1 MATEIPKQTIKKE
14 WRYIGTQPNSK
25 GPIKGEEWQG
35 DKPIVKTYTYNR
47 KKLVEHLSKGGNY
60 AILCGYGG
68 LVVLDI
74 DDKKYYE
81 EISKML
87 PETLEVETGTEGKRH
102 KYFMSDDVEKFVL
115 YDREKHIGEYQGKGA
130 YVIGPNSIHPITK
143 RKYKIINDKPIA
155 KLSREIIQQ
164 LKIKYDKKK
173 QFEVNWGSHKVS
185 NAGSQLS
192 IDKLVDMS
200 KFKRY
205 KDGEYYGE
213 HPTHGSTTGMNFFI
227 NTNKNLWYCFR
238 DKCGGDSIH
247 LLAMQE
253 GLINCGENVEGNNF
267 RKTLAIATNK
277 YGVNFEDKVGS
288 KPQDDYEI
296 TQEEIDDLED
306 LEVVNA
312 NDVEGL
318 DIPSAEWIVDTMAPE
333 GGLTIAAGKSASY
346 KSITFLHMAHCIAVG
361 VPVFNKYI
369 TKKPG
374 PVIYLNEE
382 NTWSI
387 FKPMVSMIQK
397 GMRTY
402 VKKDLDFKDLHFL
415 TYQQV
420 SLDVKNRRGRA
431 KLEKAI
437 QETGAK
443 VIIFDSLKRFIDFEE
458 NDADNVNRFYS
469 FVVKPLMI
477 KYGVTIILLH
487 HVRKDSHGNFKHKGD
502 KKDLLRGSSDFVN
515 IADSILYFERGIT
528 NLQFELYQIK
538 NRLAEEFEP
547 KLIRITADADAGFVF
562 TIEEGEQEKNET
574 GKCIDEIIGY
584 IFREK
589 LEEFK
594 SGTKMEALFKDAGF
608 KRGVYNFAR
617 NKIVDAKVLVKMD
630 GKKGTYSVDWNHPAL
645 IEMLRQEEE
654 KIQTKLGDV
663 EDDSNK

>member
-1 MATEIPKQTIKKE
+1 MAIRVPKKLQNKSIRFYITKEGKPVHKAFNLIEEYYKKDEEGVWRNKETNTIYEVDSKPYSGEVGNYAHDNKEFLKFLDTQDDNENLGCFVIKNRELAEELGLLTSEKLKK
-14 WRYIGTQPNSK
+14 
-25 GPIKGEEWQG
+25 IKGEEVTQ
-35 DKPIVKTYTYNR
+35 
-47 KKLVEHLSKGGNY
+47 
-60 AILCGYGG
+60 
-68 LVVLDI
+68 
-74 DDKKYYE
+74 
-81 EISKML
+81 
-87 PETLEVETGTEGKRH
+87 
-102 KYFMSDDVEKFVL
+102 
-115 YDREKHIGEYQGKGA
+115 
-130 YVIGPNSIHPITK
+130 
-143 RKYKIINDKPIA
+143 
-155 KLSREIIQQ
+155 
-164 LKIKYDKKK
+164 
-173 QFEVNWGSHKVS
+173 
-185 NAGSQLS
+185 
-192 IDKLVDMS
+192 
-200 KFKRY
+200 
-205 KDGEYYGE
+205 
-213 HPTHGSTTGMNFFI
+213 
-227 NTNKNLWYCFR
+227 KN
-238 DKCGGDSIH
+238 
-247 LLAMQE
+247 
-253 GLINCGENVEGNNF
+253 
-267 RKTLAIATNK
+267 
-277 YGVNFEDKVGS
+277 
-288 KPQDDYEI
+288 DYEI

-663 EDDSNK
+663 EDDSNN